1 MKIKEIPVQERPRE
15 RLINSGANNLSN
27 EDLLAIIIK
36 TGNKTESAKSLA
48 NHILKS
54 IGNIQNITN
63 LNLSQLKKIK
73 GIGSAKACE
82 ILALIELSK
91 RINTKID
98 TIKNLKID
106 GTNKI
111 YEYFKYVF
119 INEKQEKF
127 YCLYLNNSNNV
138 IDTKLLFTGTINKT
152 NVYPREIFKEAYLND
167 AVKIICIHNHP
178 SGNIKPSQN
187 DIEITEQIKLIGLMM
202 DIKLLDHIIIGK
214 ESYYSFME
222 NGKIWNI
229 YQKLL

>member
-222 NGKIWNI
+222 NGKI
-229 YQKLL
+229 